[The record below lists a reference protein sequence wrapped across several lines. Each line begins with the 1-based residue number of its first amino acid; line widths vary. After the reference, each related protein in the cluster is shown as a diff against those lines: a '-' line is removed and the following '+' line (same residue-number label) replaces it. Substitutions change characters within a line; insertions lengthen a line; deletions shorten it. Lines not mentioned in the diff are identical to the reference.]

1 MFAIYAHHKE
11 TVYGVGE
18 FGDDFETYFVDEL
31 YTELVF
37 NTRIEALWYIRN
49 ICNQSRNYKSLWGEY
64 LFIQE
69 IPVFHLKDFQKSVDK
84 TANP

>member
-31 YTELVF
+31 YEGF
-37 NTRIEALWYIRN
+37 SK
-49 ICNQSRNYKSLWGEY
+49 ICWQNGKSVIQYNQSKEKGSE
-64 LFIQE
+64 QDE
-69 IPVFHLKDFQKSVDK
+69 KE
-84 TANP
+84 AE